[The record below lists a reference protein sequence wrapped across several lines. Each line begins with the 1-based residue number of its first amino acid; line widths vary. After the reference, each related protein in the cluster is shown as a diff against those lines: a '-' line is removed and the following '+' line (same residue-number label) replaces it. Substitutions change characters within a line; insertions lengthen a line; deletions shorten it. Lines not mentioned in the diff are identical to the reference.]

1 MTPPKPL
8 PTDLK
13 SGGKPLWK
21 PSLMGCSGC
30 DGHLFLNAGLRVMR
44 VRQDNTMT
52 PLGRPDNRY
61 ANWEGHDTVYVC
73 AGCLKPVIEDN
84 GTLVDLSAN
93 ITEEEVATA
102 LLRGGYQLPA
112 LRRQETKAD
121 ERD

>member
-1 MTPPKPL
+1 MTEELEMEVKPP
-8 PTDLK
+8 
-13 SGGKPLWK
+13 WK
-21 PSLMGCSGC
+21 PSLMGCIGC

-44 VRQDNTMT
+44 QRKDYTLT

-61 ANWEGHDTVYVC
+61 QDWEGHDTVYVC
-73 AGCLKPVIEDN
+73 AGCLKPVIEDQ
-84 GTLVDLSAN
+84 GTLVDLSDS

-121 ERD
+121 PESD